1 VEFFCVEKLKGGYI
15 MLIKEFENFIYDT
28 FTKEKLEIVKDKGEY
43 GFTNISSEEILKVGY
58 CTNLTLESAEEAAR
72 NHVNLLITHHDAW
85 EWMIGLKEEALAIL
99 NQNEITHFY
108 IHLPLD
114 DAEFGNNTSI
124 LRKLG
129 FEVIDKFSNDEGM
142 YCGRV
147 GEMDKPI
154 TFEELVTKIEGLLE
168 EPVRA
173 WKNNDRLIKKIGVVT
188 GAGFSVT
195 DIIDAVNLDCDV
207 YLTGEKILY
216 TVQYAKYR
224 KIDLIVGSH
233 TFTEIFGLETLAKML
248 KGKYPVLEIV
258 RISEKHIE

>member
-1 VEFFCVEKLKGGYI
+1 
-15 MLIKEFENFIYDT
+15 MLIVDFENFIYYV
-28 FTKEKLEIVKDKGEY
+28 FTKEKLDIVKDKGEY
-43 GFTNISSEEILKVGY
+43 GFTNFGCEEILKVGY
-58 CTNLTLESAEEAAR
+58 CTNLTVESAEEAAR

-85 EWMIGLKEEALAIL
+85 EWMSGIKEEALKIL
-99 NQNEITHFY
+99 KQNNITHFY

-147 GEMDKPI
+147 GETNKPI
-154 TFEELVTKIEGLLE
+154 TFEELVNKIEGLLE

-188 GAGFSVT
+188 GAGFSAI
-195 DIIDAVNLDCDV
+195 DIKDAADLGCDI

-233 TFTEIFGLETLAKML
+233 TFTEIFGLETLAKIL
-248 KGKYPVLEIV
+248 SEKYPMLEIV
-258 RISEKHIE
+258 RISEEHIE